1 MPEPCFRCW
10 KNIERTGLG
19 DQTQVAVRHL
29 ALLQPLKG
37 FVVCGFSP
45 AGGTIRTLS
54 SHLLGSDLG
63 LQAWRPDLARHCQSQ
78 NAVTYAVLSKTILSG
93 TNEWS
98 EFRFHSIKMNKPRL
112 TWMDRMHMI
121 PFINHVDSIWK
132 EVLFQLKDAWYKR
145 FAKDQANN
153 FHPQEKS
160 EVLIQ
165 ELRPF

>member
-1 MPEPCFRCW
+1 MKEPDLVTRHKSRYTSCIVAAFKRL
-10 KNIERTGLG
+10 RGLWIL
-19 DQTQVAVRHL
+19 AV
-29 ALLQPLKG
+29 
-37 FVVCGFSP
+37 
-45 AGGTIRTLS
+45 GGTIRTLS

-93 TNEWS
+93 TNQWS

-132 EVLFQLKDAWYKR
+132 EVLFQLKDAWYKL
-145 FAKDQANN
+145 FAKDQANK

-165 ELRPF
+165 ELI